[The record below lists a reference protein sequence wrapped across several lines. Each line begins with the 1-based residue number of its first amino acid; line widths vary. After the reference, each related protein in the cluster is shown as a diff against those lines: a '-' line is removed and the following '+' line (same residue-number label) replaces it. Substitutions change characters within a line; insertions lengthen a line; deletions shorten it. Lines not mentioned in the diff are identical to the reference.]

1 MKRSV
6 TRNTKRHKEIRQ
18 EIGAMGF
25 LAPFLIIFVIFFLWP
40 VINGIYVSL
49 HEWRILGKVEFVGL
63 NNYIKV
69 LSSPAF
75 YKSLWHSIYFVLLST
90 PAMVIT
96 GLLLALLVNSRI
108 AGRTFAR
115 SAYFLPYVLSV
126 SVVSFIWLKLYDSR
140 RGLLNVVLNALNL
153 PTVNWLTDRNVVW
166 WSIVLTSVWW
176 GVGFVMVLYLSA
188 LQEIPQSYYEAA
200 GIDGASKWQQFIYIT
215 LPSIKNITI
224 VQIFFQVIG
233 GLKLFGQT
241 QIMTGGGPG
250 DTTRTM
256 IMYIYNTGFKKDLFG
271 EAAAMSF
278 LYSAFM
284 MIFVFLQN
292 RASDEKEA

>member
-1 MKRSV
+1 
-6 TRNTKRHKEIRQ
+6 
-18 EIGAMGF
+18 MGF

>member
-1 MKRSV
+1 MKRNV
-6 TRNTKRHKEIRQ
+6 AKNTTRYKGIKQ
-18 EIGAMGF
+18 EIGAISF
-25 LAPFLIIFVIFFLWP
+25 LAPFLIIFLIFFIWP
-40 VINGIYVSL
+40 VLNGIYVSL
-49 HEWRILGKVEFVGL
+49 HEWRILGKVEFVGIE
-63 NNYIKV
+63 NYIKV

-75 YKSLWHSIYFVLLST
+75 FKSLWHSIYYVLIST
-90 PAMVIT
+90 PVMVVT
-96 GLLLALLVNSRI
+96 GLLLALLVNSKI
-108 AGRTFAR
+108 IGKTFAR

-140 RGLLNVVLNALNL
+140 RGLLNVILNALNL
-153 PTVNWLTDRNVVW
+153 ESVNWLTDKSVVW
-166 WSIVLTSVWW
+166 WSVVLTSVWW
-176 GVGFVMVLYLSA
+176 GVGFVMVLYLAA
-188 LQEIPQSYYEAA
+188 LQEIPQHYYEAA
-200 GIDGASKWQQFIYIT
+200 SIDGANKWQQFRYIT
-215 LPSIKNITI
+215 LPALKNITI

-256 IMYIYNTGFKKDLFG
+256 IMHIYNTGFKKDLFG

-284 MIFVFLQN
+284 MIFVFMQN
-292 RASDEKEA
+292 RATKETEA